1 MRTFVLSLEY
11 HANCQHAC
19 NKRKFFYENT
29 FNKRLSQQN
38 KNEIVRTW
46 TVILTVEI
54 NCIRYIWN
62 TFKCRGVVGQLD
74 TNNEKEEKYPKYP
87 KCMRPGNW
95 EQ

>member
-1 MRTFVLSLEY
+1 M
-11 HANCQHAC
+11 
-19 NKRKFFYENT
+19 
-29 FNKRLSQQN
+29 
-38 KNEIVRTW
+38 
-46 TVILTVEI
+46 EI
-54 NCIRYIWN
+54 NCVRYIWN